1 MWELK
6 IYQFFIRIFFLRILI
21 RSLWLLRITLHDL
34 RDNILKHNPI
44 PSSIPPTAHL
54 QVFWKK
60 IESRIAFWKTKLSV
74 NGTHLPEFPG

>member
-1 MWELK
+1 MCKHAVKKLPFVIRYVPDRHTTQQICDKAIFENGGTLK
-6 IYQFFIRIFFLRILI
+6 SVPI
-21 RSLWLLRITLHDL
+21 L

-60 IESRIAFWKTKLSV
+60 
-74 NGTHLPEFPG
+74 